1 MSESLG
7 QVILDRDNFFGFREV
22 PFHRHLGVRFW
33 REGKHEPP
41 LVGLPAESA
50 CGEGGAHS
58 PAAIYTIAEIAS
70 ALAASDTLAGEVPE
84 FSADLIP
91 VMLATGASFRVLREA
106 RGDILARAA
115 LQEDPAATV
124 ERLRIA
130 RKVRITILTRVFD
143 EGAAEE
149 GAVGELELRFYIRLM
164 DERRLQ
170 AIKQTALSAAGASA
184 KRAQEV

>member
-1 MSESLG
+1 MNHVS
-7 QVILDRDNFFGFREV
+7 LDRADYFGFREV

-33 REGKHEPP
+33 RESEHEPP
-41 LVGLPAESA
+41 LVGLPAAMA
-50 CGEGGAHS
+50 CGAGATHS
-58 PAAIYTIAEIAS
+58 PAAVYTIAEIAS
-70 ALAASDTLAGEVPE
+70 ALAASDTLAGEVSE
-84 FSADLIP
+84 FSDALIP
-91 VMLATGASFRVLREA
+91 VMLATGASFTVLRDA
-106 RGDILARAA
+106 RGDIFARAA

-130 RKVRITILTRVFD
+130 RKVRIRILTRVFD
-143 EGAAEE
+143 NDAGEE

-184 KRAQEV
+184 QRAREV